1 MNYKFVLVD
10 ADSGRDIRQWILP
23 PPVTVGRCPTA
34 EITIPDASISRRHC
48 QFLMDPHGSL
58 VVRDLGSKNGV
69 YVDQRRVDKSVV
81 RPGTTIRIGTVTLR
95 AELTD
100 EVMEEMEESPDAV
113 EVFDLAETEPM
124 KIVRPDAG
132 AESPPDEVG

>member
-10 ADSGRDIRQWILP
+10 PASGSEKTQWILS

-34 EITIPDASISRRHC
+34 DITINDASISRRHC
-48 QFLMDPHGSL
+48 QFLVNPYDSL

-69 YVDQRRVDKSVV
+69 FVDEHRVDKAVV
-81 RPGTTIRIGTVTLR
+81 SPGTEIRIGVITLR

-100 EVMEEMEESPDAV
+100 EELADDPDVAD
-113 EVFDLAETEPM
+113 EIFDLDLDLGETQPVQ
-124 KIVRPDAG
+124 IIRPDAEG
-132 AESPPDEVG
+132 